1 MNRDY
6 YKEARS
12 AAGKAAVPEP
22 PEDDGSPE
30 SAERRVIA
38 KQAALAV
45 KRTLSINRHNDSP
58 ATLQHWREACRLMNG
73 ATEKSEK
80 LIKGAAQPGEEW
92 AAAAAGFRE
101 AKAAI
106 ERRIAYLEGRASA
119 GK

>member
-12 AAGKAAVPEP
+12 AAGRAAVPAP

-30 SAERRVIA
+30 SAERRIIA

-45 KRTLSINRHNDSP
+45 KRALSINRHNDSP
-58 ATLQHWREACRLMNG
+58 ATLQHWREAGRLMNS
-73 ATEKSEK
+73 AAEKSEK
-80 LIKGAAQPGEEW
+80 LINGAEQPGEEW
-92 AAAAAGFRE
+92 AAAAAGLRE

>member
-12 AAGKAAVPEP
+12 AAGRATVPEP

-30 SAERRVIA
+30 NIERRIIA
-38 KQAALAV
+38 KLAARAV
-45 KRTLSINRHNDSP
+45 KTALSINRHNDNP
-58 ATLQHWREACRLMNG
+58 ATLRHWREASRLMNS

-80 LIKGAAQPGEEW
+80 LINGAERPEEEW

-101 AKAAI
+101 AKDAI

>member
-6 YKEARS
+6 YQEARH
-12 AAGKAAVPEP
+12 AASQAAVPQP

-30 SAERRVIA
+30 SAERRIIA

-45 KRTLSINRHNDSP
+45 KRALSINRHNDNP
-58 ATLQHWREACRLMNG
+58 ETLRHWREAGRLMNS
-73 ATEKSEK
+73 AAEKSEK
-80 LIKGAAQPGEEW
+80 LINGAEQPGEEW
-92 AAAAAGFRE
+92 AAAAARFRE

-119 GK
+119 TK